1 MASIYWRSPTALTT
15 DMNTEDYRIPTI
27 DATASRRWLHLPRH
41 EAPWLHEEVGS
52 RMVERLQWL
61 RQPPRSWLHW
71 EPLLGGLQTHQR
83 LRTALIDAPWKL
95 WGVDRAG
102 IERRLAPA
110 PVPWWQ
116 PWRAAPASVW
126 AESNEPVEMVWSNML
141 LHHIGDPMPLF
152 HRWHGHLQDQGLLM
166 FSCLGPQTL
175 TELHQVHER
184 MGWPAPTHQFTD
196 MHDWGDLLV
205 RGGFAEPVVDMERLQ
220 LTFSSEH
227 TLLAELRSLGRN
239 LLRGRYPACRGR
251 RWLDGWLDA
260 VERYGVRNAEGRLQL
275 TFEVVYGHAHKVAVR
290 PSRKDPSRIGLDEM
304 RSMLKSGRDA
314 GNG

>member
-1 MASIYWRSPTALTT
+1 MASIYWRPPTALTT

-27 DATASRRWLHLPRH
+27 DAAASRRWLHLPRH

-71 EPLLGGLQTHQR
+71 EPLLGGPQTHQR
-83 LRTALIDAPWKL
+83 LANTLGDAPWKL
-95 WGVDRAG
+95 WGVQRAD
-102 IERRLAPA
+102 IEAHWAPA
-110 PVPWWQ
+110 SVPWWQ
-116 PWRAAPASVW
+116 PWRAAPPSVW
-126 AESNEPVEMVWSNML
+126 AEPDEPFGMVWSNML

-152 HRWHGHLQDQGLLM
+152 HRWHSHLQDQGLVM

-175 TELHQVHER
+175 MELHQVHGR

-205 RGGFAEPVVDMERLQ
+205 RAGFAEPVVDMERLQ
-220 LTFSSEH
+220 LTFSSAH

-239 LLRGRYPACRGR
+239 LLRRRHPAWRGR
-251 RWLDGWLDA
+251 RWFDAWLEA
-260 VERYGVRNAEGRLQL
+260 VERHGTRNAEGRLQL
-275 TFEVVYGHAHKVAVR
+275 TFEVVYGHAHKVAAR
-290 PSRKDPSRIGLDEM
+290 SHKSDPSRIPLDDM
-304 RSMLKSGRDA
+304 RAMLRAKLGADKA
-314 GNG
+314 